1 MKSRLSQVQ
10 VLIITICLWIVTH
23 VHFVVLKKR
32 TYHDQQKKQLT
43 ELLDS
48 SPDLTRVRKSNDQKT
63 KSYGSLAS
71 YFRFDSVIKPK
82 KLLIVAEFRT
92 GSTVVSEIFNNH
104 PEVFYFYE
112 PMSVL
117 RNAQCYDL
125 SRSTIAAKKEIL
137 TNFLDNCE
145 IPDPEK
151 YIKNFEK
158 SPNIREQQGKCL
170 ISAGAS

>member
-63 KSYGSLAS
+63 KRKRLCV
-71 YFRFDSVIKPK
+71 D
-82 KLLIVAEFRT
+82 
-92 GSTVVSEIFNNH
+92 H
-104 PEVFYFYE
+104 
-112 PMSVL
+112 
-117 RNAQCYDL
+117 
-125 SRSTIAAKKEIL
+125 
-137 TNFLDNCE
+137 
-145 IPDPEK
+145 
-151 YIKNFEK
+151 
-158 SPNIREQQGKCL
+158 
-170 ISAGAS
+170 